1 MAMATLGE
9 VFHNPKVFS
18 GEVKVRKG
26 LTARMVLACY
36 SSSTV
41 AETRAAYR
49 EWFGVSVAKIKAK
62 AVAALTLIEIQQLEE
77 STITDQQD
85 NRLNVLRRIVAL
97 CDANAVR
104 INADAMA
111 EKHKAD
117 AEAMAMVMA
126 EDRVQNTTATT
137 TNALQPKLYTP
148 IISPVAVLHARIP
161 VSLAVFV
168 SCCYVLLAPGTFA
181 F

>member
-1 MAMATLGE
+1 MATLGE

-18 GEVKVRKG
+18 GEVKLRKG
-26 LTARMVLACY
+26 LTARMVLACF

-41 AETRAAYR
+41 AESRAAYR
-49 EWFGVSVAKIKAK
+49 EWFGVSAAKIKAK
-62 AVAALTLIEIQQLEE
+62 AVAALTLIEIQQPEA
-77 STITDQQD
+77 STATDQKN
-85 NRLNVLRRIVAL
+85 NRLNVLRRIVAS
-97 CDANAVR
+97 CDVIAVR

-117 AEAMAMVMA
+117 AVAMAKVMA
-126 EDRVQNTTATT
+126 EDRLENATATT
-137 TNALQPKLYTP
+137 TNALQPKLNPP

-181 F
+181 L